1 MWKIE
6 ILLFILNFL
15 KQRQLKMK
23 LLTLGCPMAG
33 VKIQG
38 CDTSWRAPSPERLSH
53 K

>member
-1 MWKIE
+1 MWEIE
-6 ILLFILNFL
+6 ILLLIL

-23 LLTLGCPMAG
+23 LLTLVWPMAG

-38 CDTSWRAPSPERLSH
+38 CDTSWRATSPQRLSH